1 MGHYYCGL
9 HFQQFEVLLFTKA
22 NRRIKVPGLLPD
34 VDPNGLVEYSVVYT
48 DRSVNHMSLSF
59 REVMTDISSTLKEVY
74 NADAVAVVPG
84 SGTFGMEAVARQFAT
99 NQNVMVI
106 RNGWFSYRWTQILEM
121 GSIASSHTV
130 SMANPVR
137 DEEQAPFAPPDLDLV
152 LTKINEEKPKVVFA
166 PHVETSAGM
175 LLPDSYIS
183 QVADATHQSGG
194 IMVLDCIASGA
205 LWVDMKK
212 TGVDVI
218 VSAPQKGWSGTPC
231 CALVMMSQRAL
242 DMLQS
247 TESSSFACDLKKWRE
262 IMEAYENGGH
272 AYHATM
278 PTDGL
283 KNFRDV
289 MKETQGLGF
298 EAMKEAQIDLGN
310 KIRAILE
317 EHGYKSVAAD
327 GYKSP
332 GVIVSYTNDPAI
344 KSGAKFS
351 QAGMQIAGGVPLKCG
366 EPEDFST
373 FRIGLFGLDKLTN
386 IQRTVETFA
395 STLSTVQE

>member
-1 MGHYYCGL
+1 M
-9 HFQQFEVLLFTKA
+9 
-22 NRRIKVPGLLPD
+22 PGLLPD

-175 LLPDSYIS
+175 LLPDSYIT

-242 DMLQS
+242 DMLRS

-366 EPEDFST
+366 EPEDFAT

-386 IQRTVETFA
+386 IQRTVETFV

>member
-1 MGHYYCGL
+1 M
-9 HFQQFEVLLFTKA
+9 
-22 NRRIKVPGLLPD
+22 PGLLPD

-59 REVMTDISSTLKEVY
+59 REVMTDISLTLKEVY

-130 SMANPVR
+130 SMANPVK
-137 DEEQAPFAPPDLDLV
+137 DEEQAPYAPPDLDLV
-152 LTKINEEKPKVVFA
+152 LTKIHEEKPKVVFA

-175 LLPDSYIS
+175 LLPDSYIT

-242 DMLQS
+242 DILQS

-283 KNFRDV
+283 KNFRNV
-289 MKETQGLGF
+289 MKETQSLGF
-298 EAMKEAQIDLGN
+298 EAMKEAQIELGN
-310 KIRAILE
+310 KIRAVLE

>member
-1 MGHYYCGL
+1 
-9 HFQQFEVLLFTKA
+9 
-22 NRRIKVPGLLPD
+22 
-34 VDPNGLVEYSVVYT
+34 
-48 DRSVNHMSLSF
+48 
-59 REVMTDISSTLKEVY
+59 
-74 NADAVAVVPG
+74 
-84 SGTFGMEAVARQFAT
+84 
-99 NQNVMVI
+99 
-106 RNGWFSYRWTQILEM
+106 
-121 GSIASSHTV
+121 
-130 SMANPVR
+130 MANPVR

-175 LLPDSYIS
+175 LLPDSYIT
-183 QVADATHQSGG
+183 QVADAAHQSGG

-231 CALVMMSQRAL
+231 CALIMMSQRAL
-242 DMLQS
+242 GTLQS

-289 MKETQGLGF
+289 MKETQALGF
-298 EAMKEAQIDLGN
+298 EAMKEAQIELGE
-310 KIRAILE
+310 KMRAVLE
-317 EHGYKSVAAD
+317 DHGYKSVAAD

-351 QAGMQIAGGVPLKCG
+351 EAGMQIAGGVPLKCG

-386 IQRTVETFA
+386 IQRTVEIFST
-395 STLSTVQE
+395 TLSTVQE

>member
-1 MGHYYCGL
+1 M
-9 HFQQFEVLLFTKA
+9 
-22 NRRIKVPGLLPD
+22 PGLLPD

-310 KIRAILE
+310 KVRAVLE

>member
-1 MGHYYCGL
+1 M
-9 HFQQFEVLLFTKA
+9 
-22 NRRIKVPGLLPD
+22 PGLLPD

-59 REVMTDISSTLKEVY
+59 REVMTDISLTLKEVY

-130 SMANPVR
+130 SMANPVK
-137 DEEQAPFAPPDLDLV
+137 DEEQAPYAPPDLDLV
-152 LTKINEEKPKVVFA
+152 LTKILEEKPKVVFA

-175 LLPDSYIS
+175 LLPDSYIT

-242 DMLQS
+242 DILQS

-283 KNFRDV
+283 KTFRNV
-289 MKETQGLGF
+289 MKETQSLGF
-298 EAMKEAQIDLGN
+298 EAMKEAQIELGN
-310 KIRAILE
+310 KIRAVLE

>member
-1 MGHYYCGL
+1 M
-9 HFQQFEVLLFTKA
+9 
-22 NRRIKVPGLLPD
+22 PGLLPD

-74 NADAVAVVPG
+74 NANAVAVVPG

-137 DEEQAPFAPPDLDLV
+137 DEEQASFAPPDLDLV
-152 LTKINEEKPKVVFA
+152 LTKISEEKPKVVFA

-175 LLPDSYIS
+175 LLPDSYIR

-298 EAMKEAQIDLGN
+298 EAMKEAQIELGN
-310 KIRAILE
+310 KIRAVLE
-317 EHGYKSVAAD
+317 ENGYKSVAAD

-386 IQRTVETFA
+386 IQRTVETFS

>member
-1 MGHYYCGL
+1 M
-9 HFQQFEVLLFTKA
+9 
-22 NRRIKVPGLLPD
+22 PGLLPD

-59 REVMTDISSTLKEVY
+59 REVMTDISLTLKEVY

-152 LTKINEEKPKVVFA
+152 LTKIHEEKPKVVFA

-242 DMLQS
+242 DILQS

-298 EAMKEAQIDLGN
+298 EAMKEAQIELGN
-310 KIRAILE
+310 KVRAVLE

>member
-1 MGHYYCGL
+1 M
-9 HFQQFEVLLFTKA
+9 
-22 NRRIKVPGLLPD
+22 PGLLPD

-59 REVMTDISSTLKEVY
+59 REVMTDISLTLKEVY

-152 LTKINEEKPKVVFA
+152 LTKIHEEKPKVVFA

-242 DMLQS
+242 DILQS

-298 EAMKEAQIDLGN
+298 EAMKEAQIELGN
-310 KIRAILE
+310 KVRAVLE

-386 IQRTVETFA
+386 IQRTVETFS

>member
-1 MGHYYCGL
+1 M
-9 HFQQFEVLLFTKA
+9 
-22 NRRIKVPGLLPD
+22 PGLLPD

-137 DEEQAPFAPPDLDLV
+137 DEEQASFAPPDLDLV
-152 LTKINEEKPKVVFA
+152 LTKISEEKPKVVFA

-175 LLPDSYIS
+175 LLPDSYIR

-262 IMEAYENGGH
+262 IMEAYEKGGH

-298 EAMKEAQIDLGN
+298 EAMKEAQIELGN
-310 KIRAILE
+310 KIRAVLE
-317 EHGYKSVAAD
+317 ENGYKSVAAD

>member
-1 MGHYYCGL
+1 
-9 HFQQFEVLLFTKA
+9 
-22 NRRIKVPGLLPD
+22 
-34 VDPNGLVEYSVVYT
+34 
-48 DRSVNHMSLSF
+48 
-59 REVMTDISSTLKEVY
+59 
-74 NADAVAVVPG
+74 
-84 SGTFGMEAVARQFAT
+84 
-99 NQNVMVI
+99 
-106 RNGWFSYRWTQILEM
+106 
-121 GSIASSHTV
+121 
-130 SMANPVR
+130 MANPVR

-175 LLPDSYIS
+175 LLPDSYIT
-183 QVADATHQSGG
+183 QVADAIHQSGG

-242 DMLQS
+242 DMLRS

-332 GVIVSYTNDPAI
+332 ESSSHIQMTLRSNPGQNSPKPECKLLAVCL
-344 KSGAKFS
+344 
-351 QAGMQIAGGVPLKCG
+351 LKCG

-386 IQRTVETFA
+386 IQRTVETFS

>member
-1 MGHYYCGL
+1 
-9 HFQQFEVLLFTKA
+9 
-22 NRRIKVPGLLPD
+22 VPGLLPD

-59 REVMTDISSTLKEVY
+59 REVMTDISLTLKEVY

-242 DMLQS
+242 DILQS

-298 EAMKEAQIDLGN
+298 EAMKEAQIELGN
-310 KIRAILE
+310 KVRAVLE

>member
-1 MGHYYCGL
+1 M
-9 HFQQFEVLLFTKA
+9 
-22 NRRIKVPGLLPD
+22 PGLLPD

-175 LLPDSYIS
+175 LLPDSYIT
-183 QVADATHQSGG
+183 QVADAAHQSGG

-247 TESSSFACDLKKWRE
+247 TQSSSFACDLKKWRE

-298 EAMKEAQIDLGN
+298 EAMKEAQIELGN
-310 KIRAILE
+310 KVRAVLE

-386 IQRTVETFA
+386 IQRTVETFS

>member
-1 MGHYYCGL
+1 M
-9 HFQQFEVLLFTKA
+9 
-22 NRRIKVPGLLPD
+22 PGLLPD

-59 REVMTDISSTLKEVY
+59 REVMTDISLTLKEVY

-130 SMANPVR
+130 SMANPVK
-137 DEEQAPFAPPDLDLV
+137 DEEQAPYAPPDLDLV
-152 LTKINEEKPKVVFA
+152 LTKIHEEKPKVVFA

-175 LLPDSYIS
+175 LLPDSYIT

-242 DMLQS
+242 DILQS

-298 EAMKEAQIDLGN
+298 EAMKEAQIELGN
-310 KIRAILE
+310 KVRAVLE

>member
-1 MGHYYCGL
+1 M
-9 HFQQFEVLLFTKA
+9 
-22 NRRIKVPGLLPD
+22 PGLLPD

-175 LLPDSYIS
+175 LLPDSYIT

-247 TESSSFACDLKKWRE
+247 TQSSSFACDLKKWRE

-310 KIRAILE
+310 KIRSILE

-386 IQRTVETFA
+386 IQRTVETFS

>member
-1 MGHYYCGL
+1 M
-9 HFQQFEVLLFTKA
+9 
-22 NRRIKVPGLLPD
+22 PGLLPD

-175 LLPDSYIS
+175 LLPDSYIT
-183 QVADATHQSGG
+183 QVADAAHQSGG

-386 IQRTVETFA
+386 IQRTVEIFA

>member
-1 MGHYYCGL
+1 M
-9 HFQQFEVLLFTKA
+9 
-22 NRRIKVPGLLPD
+22 PGLLPD

-152 LTKINEEKPKVVFA
+152 LTKIHEEKPKVVFA

-242 DMLQS
+242 DILQS

-310 KIRAILE
+310 KVRAVLE

-386 IQRTVETFA
+386 IQRTVETFS

>member
-1 MGHYYCGL
+1 M
-9 HFQQFEVLLFTKA
+9 
-22 NRRIKVPGLLPD
+22 PGLLPD

-152 LTKINEEKPKVVFA
+152 LTKIHEEKPKVVFA

-175 LLPDSYIS
+175 LLPDSYIT

-242 DMLQS
+242 DILQS

-283 KNFRDV
+283 KTFRNV
-289 MKETQGLGF
+289 MKETQSLGF
-298 EAMKEAQIDLGN
+298 EAMKEAQIELGN
-310 KIRAILE
+310 KIRAVLE

>member
-1 MGHYYCGL
+1 M
-9 HFQQFEVLLFTKA
+9 
-22 NRRIKVPGLLPD
+22 PGLLPD

-175 LLPDSYIS
+175 LLPDSYIT

-242 DMLQS
+242 DMLRS

-298 EAMKEAQIDLGN
+298 EVMKEAQIDLGN

>member
-1 MGHYYCGL
+1 M
-9 HFQQFEVLLFTKA
+9 
-22 NRRIKVPGLLPD
+22 PGLLPD

-242 DMLQS
+242 DILQS

-310 KIRAILE
+310 KIRSILE

-386 IQRTVETFA
+386 IQRTVETFS

>member
-1 MGHYYCGL
+1 M
-9 HFQQFEVLLFTKA
+9 
-22 NRRIKVPGLLPD
+22 PGLLPD
-34 VDPNGLVEYSVVYT
+34 VDPKGLVEYSVVYT

-175 LLPDSYIS
+175 LLPDSYIT
-183 QVADATHQSGG
+183 QIADATHQSGG

-386 IQRTVETFA
+386 IQRTVETFS
-395 STLSTVQE
+395 STLSIVQE

>member
-1 MGHYYCGL
+1 M
-9 HFQQFEVLLFTKA
+9 
-22 NRRIKVPGLLPD
+22 PGLLPD

-175 LLPDSYIS
+175 LLPDSYIT

-205 LWVDMKK
+205 LGVDMKK

-247 TESSSFACDLKKWRE
+247 TERSSFACDLKKWRE

-366 EPEDFST
+366 EPEDFAT

-386 IQRTVETFA
+386 IQRTVETFS

>member
-1 MGHYYCGL
+1 M
-9 HFQQFEVLLFTKA
+9 
-22 NRRIKVPGLLPD
+22 PGLLPD

-59 REVMTDISSTLKEVY
+59 REVMTDISLTLKEVY

-175 LLPDSYIS
+175 LLPDSYIT

>member
-1 MGHYYCGL
+1 M
-9 HFQQFEVLLFTKA
+9 
-22 NRRIKVPGLLPD
+22 PGLLPD

-175 LLPDSYIS
+175 LLPDSYIT
-183 QVADATHQSGG
+183 QVADAAHRGGG

-242 DMLQS
+242 DMLRS

-386 IQRTVETFA
+386 IQRTVETFS

>member
-1 MGHYYCGL
+1 M
-9 HFQQFEVLLFTKA
+9 
-22 NRRIKVPGLLPD
+22 PGLLPD

-59 REVMTDISSTLKEVY
+59 REVMTDISLTLKEVY

-175 LLPDSYIS
+175 LLPDSYIT

-242 DMLQS
+242 DILQS

-317 EHGYKSVAAD
+317 EHGYKSVAAN

-386 IQRTVETFA
+386 IQRTVETFS

>member
-1 MGHYYCGL
+1 
-9 HFQQFEVLLFTKA
+9 
-22 NRRIKVPGLLPD
+22 VPGLLPD

-59 REVMTDISSTLKEVY
+59 REVMADISSTLKEVY

-242 DMLQS
+242 DILQS

-289 MKETQGLGF
+289 MKETQALGF
-298 EAMKEAQIDLGN
+298 ETMKEAQIELGE
-310 KIRAILE
+310 KMRAVLE
-317 EHGYKSVAAD
+317 DHGYKSVAAD

-351 QAGMQIAGGVPLKCG
+351 EAGMQIAGGVPLKCG
-366 EPEDFST
+366 EPEEFST

-386 IQRTVETFA
+386 IQRTVEIFST
-395 STLSTVQE
+395 TLSTVQE

>member
-1 MGHYYCGL
+1 
-9 HFQQFEVLLFTKA
+9 
-22 NRRIKVPGLLPD
+22 VPGLLPD

-59 REVMTDISSTLKEVY
+59 REVMTDISLTLKEVY

-137 DEEQAPFAPPDLDLV
+137 DEEQASFAPPDLDLV
-152 LTKINEEKPKVVFA
+152 LTKISEEKPKVVFA

-175 LLPDSYIS
+175 LLPDSYIT

-298 EAMKEAQIDLGN
+298 EAMKEAQIELGE
-310 KIRAILE
+310 KMRAVLE
-317 EHGYKSVAAD
+317 DHGYKSVAAD

-386 IQRTVETFA
+386 IQRTVEIFST
-395 STLSTVQE
+395 TLSTVQE

>member
-1 MGHYYCGL
+1 M
-9 HFQQFEVLLFTKA
+9 
-22 NRRIKVPGLLPD
+22 PGLLPD

-175 LLPDSYIS
+175 LLPDSYIT
-183 QVADATHQSGG
+183 QVANATHQSGG

-242 DMLQS
+242 DKLQS

-289 MKETQGLGF
+289 MKETQDLGF
-298 EAMKEAQIDLGN
+298 EAMKEAQIDLGS

-386 IQRTVETFA
+386 IQRTVETFS

>member
-1 MGHYYCGL
+1 
-9 HFQQFEVLLFTKA
+9 
-22 NRRIKVPGLLPD
+22 VPGLLPD

-175 LLPDSYIS
+175 LLPDSYIT
-183 QVADATHQSGG
+183 QVADAAHQSGG

-386 IQRTVETFA
+386 IQRTVETFS

>member
-1 MGHYYCGL
+1 M
-9 HFQQFEVLLFTKA
+9 
-22 NRRIKVPGLLPD
+22 PGLLPD
-34 VDPNGLVEYSVVYT
+34 VDPNGLIEYSVVYT

-59 REVMTDISSTLKEVY
+59 REVMTDISSTLKQVY
-74 NADAVAVVPG
+74 NADGVAVVPG

-99 NQNVMVI
+99 DRNVMVI
-106 RNGWFSYRWTQILEM
+106 RNGWFSYRWTQILER
-121 GSIASSHTV
+121 GKIASSHSVCMAQPV
-130 SMANPVR
+130 SN
-137 DEEQAPFAPPDLDLV
+137 EEQSPFAPAGLDQV
-152 LTKINEEKPKVVFA
+152 LQRINEESPKVVFA

-175 LLPDSYIS
+175 LLPDEYITH
-183 QVADATHQSGG
+183 VAETTHQNGG

-205 LWVDMKK
+205 LWVDMQK

-242 DMLQS
+242 ETLQN

-283 KNFRDV
+283 KNFRNV
-289 MKETQGLGF
+289 MKETQELGF
-298 EAMKEAQIDLGN
+298 EKMKEAQIELGSR
-310 KIRAILE
+310 IRAVLE
-317 EHGYKSVAAD
+317 KHGYKSVASD

-351 QAGMQIAGGVPLKCG
+351 AAGMQIAGGVPLQCG
-366 EPEDFST
+366 EPDDFST
-373 FRIGLFGLDKLTN
+373 FRIGLFGLDKLIN
-386 IQRTVETFA
+386 IERTVETFSA
-395 STLSTVQE
+395 TLSTVQE

>member
-1 MGHYYCGL
+1 
-9 HFQQFEVLLFTKA
+9 
-22 NRRIKVPGLLPD
+22 VPGLLPD

-59 REVMTDISSTLKEVY
+59 REVMTDISLTLKEVY

-130 SMANPVR
+130 SMANPVK
-137 DEEQAPFAPPDLDLV
+137 DEEQAPYAPPDLDLV
-152 LTKINEEKPKVVFA
+152 LTKIHEEKPKVVFA

-175 LLPDSYIS
+175 LLPDSYIT

-242 DMLQS
+242 DILQS

-283 KNFRDV
+283 KNFRNV
-289 MKETQGLGF
+289 MKETQSLGF
-298 EAMKEAQIDLGN
+298 EAMKEAQIELGN
-310 KIRAILE
+310 KIRAVLE

>member
-1 MGHYYCGL
+1 M
-9 HFQQFEVLLFTKA
+9 
-22 NRRIKVPGLLPD
+22 PGLLPD

-298 EAMKEAQIDLGN
+298 EAMKEAQIELGN
-310 KIRAILE
+310 KVRAVLE

-395 STLSTVQE
+395 STLATVQE

>member
-1 MGHYYCGL
+1 M
-9 HFQQFEVLLFTKA
+9 
-22 NRRIKVPGLLPD
+22 PGLLPD

-175 LLPDSYIS
+175 LLPDSYIT
-183 QVADATHQSGG
+183 QVADATHRGGG

-310 KIRAILE
+310 KIRSILE

-386 IQRTVETFA
+386 IQRTVETFS

>member
-1 MGHYYCGL
+1 M
-9 HFQQFEVLLFTKA
+9 
-22 NRRIKVPGLLPD
+22 PGLLPD

-59 REVMTDISSTLKEVY
+59 REVMTDISLTLKEVY

-137 DEEQAPFAPPDLDLV
+137 DEEQAPFAPPDLDLL

-175 LLPDSYIS
+175 LLPDSYIT

-194 IMVLDCIASGA
+194 MMVLDCIASGA

-317 EHGYKSVAAD
+317 EHGYKSVAAN

-386 IQRTVETFA
+386 IQRTVETFS

>member
-1 MGHYYCGL
+1 M
-9 HFQQFEVLLFTKA
+9 
-22 NRRIKVPGLLPD
+22 PGLLPD

-175 LLPDSYIS
+175 LLPDSYIT

-247 TESSSFACDLKKWRE
+247 TQSSSFACDLKKWRE

-386 IQRTVETFA
+386 IQRTVETFS